1 MERLNKIFAE
11 WAKQDKKTELAS
23 EKVEL
28 ASVADLKKSV
38 MALDKELESNF
49 KKRNAFFKAKQDYSN
64 SIKNIESIRSSANKE
79 TKAFAKAAKDL
90 GLTPD
95 SVKEY
100 KDALFI
106 VDSAKKDLADAK
118 KLL

>member
-1 MERLNKIFAE
+1 MNLREQLEKEIT
-11 WAKQDKKTELAS
+11 DKVMTKLAS

-38 MALDKELESNF
+38 SALDKELESNF

-64 SIKNIESIRSSANKE
+64 SIKNIKAIRSAATKE
-79 TKAFAKAAKDL
+79 TKAFAEAAKDL

-100 KDALFI
+100 KNALSI
-106 VDSAKKDLADAK
+106 IDSVKKDLADAK